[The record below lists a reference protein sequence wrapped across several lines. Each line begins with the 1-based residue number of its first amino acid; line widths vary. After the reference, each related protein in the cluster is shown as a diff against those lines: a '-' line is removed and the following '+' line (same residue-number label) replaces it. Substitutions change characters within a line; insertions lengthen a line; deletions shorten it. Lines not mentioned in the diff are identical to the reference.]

1 MAEQITSN
9 ITDSD
14 TSTGKIGIIHKFKL
28 CGLNIILD
36 VNSGAVHSSDELTY
50 DLLDSVIPPF
60 PPEIDPKVLSK
71 LSRFYTEEEIKEC
84 YAEIRQL
91 YKDDLL
97 YSDDIF
103 EQYAAVCVP
112 APIKAMCL
120 LIAEDCN
127 LSCGYCFADGGEY
140 GKGHKSLM
148 SLETAKA
155 ALDFLIK
162 QSADRENLE
171 VDFFGGEPLM
181 NFDVVKETVRYGREL
196 EKQYGKHIRFTITTN
211 GLALDDEKI
220 DFINAEMSNVVL
232 SLDGRE
238 HIHDRMRKTKNGD
251 GSYALIIEK
260 IKKLVER
267 RGYKDYYI
275 RGTFTRFNTDFAD
288 DVFALAAEGFDQIS
302 VEPVI
307 AESACDYAIT
317 EKQLPEVFCEYER
330 LAKILINR
338 ERAGEKH
345 INFFHFMLDIENGP
359 CAIKRLRGCGCGNEY
374 VAVSSEGDI
383 YPCHQFSGN
392 PEQKMGNIFKDDFNA
407 EKKKEFAGSHIYS
420 KPDCADCW
428 AKFYCS
434 GGCAANNYNLSG
446 DIGKPVKIYCELQK
460 KRLECALAIK
470 AM

>member
-1 MAEQITSN
+1 M
-9 ITDSD
+9 SD
-14 TSTGKIGIIHKFKL
+14 TIQPSAAKAGIIHKYKL
-28 CGLNIILD
+28 GGLNIILD

-50 DLLDSVIPPF
+50 DLLDSVMPPF
-60 PPEIDPKVLSK
+60 PSEIDPKVLQK
-71 LSRFYTEEEIKEC
+71 LLRFYSEDEIREC
-84 YAEIRQL
+84 YAEIKQL
-91 YKDDLL
+91 YADDIL
-97 YSDDIF
+97 YSSDIYEKF
-103 EQYAAVCVP
+103 AEACVA

-127 LSCGYCFADGGEY
+127 LSCGYCFAEGGEY
-140 GKGHKSLM
+140 GKGRTALM
-148 SLETAKA
+148 PLKTAKA
-155 ALDFLIK
+155 ALDFLMK
-162 QSADRENLE
+162 QSSDREFLE

-181 NFDVVKETVRYGREL
+181 NFETVKETVKYGRKL
-196 EKQYGKHIRFTITTN
+196 EKKYKKKIRFTITTN

-238 HIHDRMRKTKNGD
+238 EVHDRMRKTKNGG
-251 GSYALIIEK
+251 GSYALVLEN

-267 RGYKDYYI
+267 RGHKDYYI
-275 RGTFTRFNTDFAD
+275 RGTFTRYNTDFAN

-307 AESACDYAIT
+307 AESGCDYAIT
-317 EKQLPEVFCEYER
+317 EKQLPEVFCEYEK

-338 ERAGEKH
+338 ERAGEPH

-374 VAVSSEGDI
+374 VAVNSEGDI
-383 YPCHQFSGN
+383 YPCHQFTSA
-392 PEQKMGNIFKDDFNA
+392 ETQKMGNVF
-407 EKKKEFAGSHIYS
+407 EKKFNTEKKDEFAKSHIYS
-420 KPDCADCW
+420 KPDCAECW

-434 GGCAANNYNLSG
+434 GGCAANNFTLSQS
-446 DIGKPVKIYCELQK
+446 ISKPVKIYCELQK

-470 AM
+470 AAKAE